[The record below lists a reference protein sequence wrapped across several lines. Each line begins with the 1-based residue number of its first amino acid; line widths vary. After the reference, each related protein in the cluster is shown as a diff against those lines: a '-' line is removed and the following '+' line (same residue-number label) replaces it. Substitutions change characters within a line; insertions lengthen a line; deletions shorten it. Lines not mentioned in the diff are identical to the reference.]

1 MTDAK
6 DSDQPLSDRGSNRSQ
21 RPQSAA
27 FREFISEKWQ
37 PRSQALPP
45 REAAADFTPA
55 RREAVSAAFP
65 GERLIIPAGGL
76 KVRSNDTDYR
86 FRPHSAFAH
95 LTGLG
100 TDEEPD
106 AVLVLH
112 PQDDGGHEAVLYFRP
127 LAGRDTEEF
136 YADARYGEFW
146 VGARPTLEELE
157 TRTGLRCAHIDQL
170 DDAIA
175 KDTPQTQLRIVR
187 EHDEELATVVDS
199 LRGEEAIAEDDALTE
214 ALSELRLIKDDWEI
228 EQLREA
234 VAATIAGF
242 EDVAAQLERAS

>member
-55 RREAVSAAFP
+55 RREAISRAFP
-65 GERLIIPAGGL
+65 GDRLVIPAGSL

-112 PQDDGGHEAVLYFRP
+112 PRFGDDGEPEGHDAVLYFRP
-127 LAGRDTEEF
+127 LASRESEEF
-136 YADARYGEFW
+136 WADARYGEFW
-146 VGARPTLEELE
+146 VGARPTLEELAS
-157 TRTGLRCAHIDQL
+157 RTGIRCEHI
-170 DDAIA
+170 
-175 KDTPQTQLRIVR
+175 
-187 EHDEELATVVDS
+187 
-199 LRGEEAIAEDDALTE
+199 EDLT
-214 ALSELRLIKDDWEI
+214 
-228 EQLREA
+228 
-234 VAATIAGF
+234 
-242 EDVAAQLERAS
+242 